1 MAESI
6 FKVGDTVRRKAQPA
20 VVGVVRDPGYPEEAT
35 GEWIYRVQF
44 GTATRG
50 VAESELE
57 ELPAYSDAWQDLR
70 ENVFGSAG
78 DFQGL
83 MTFERLRRPPSPIA
97 ASFGSAKAAFYPYQF
112 KPLLKF
118 LESPRQRLLIAD
130 DVGLGKTIEAG
141 YILRELKSQAILDR
155 VLLVVPSRLRT
166 KWKHEMERR
175 FGENFEIVAGSAFS
189 KLQKRMEARGHV
201 DRFSWIVSIESAR
214 RASVVKF
221 LSESQPPI
229 DLVVVDEAHRMRN
242 PSADQHRLGKAL
254 SACADAM
261 VLLTATPVQT
271 SLDNL
276 FRLLNILDP
285 SEFSNSEIFSSQC
298 AANRKVIRAATA
310 MRSNPPAVD
319 VACASLEAMRFNRFT
334 RQITESDYFENL
346 LSRCTNA
353 TALDREQLVELQR
366 DINELSLTGN
376 IISRTR
382 KADVMEHRPARQ
394 PSTVQFTYSPAE
406 RAFYN
411 SVAGLCQ
418 LIRPDLSGWG
428 QAMATLQAYRA
439 TASCIPAAART
450 FQEKLDAGKTII
462 DGLLQEFEEDQ
473 EGGSSLSD
481 VWRTRQREILQ
492 KHSQI
497 SSSIAKL
504 KGHDTKYKFFK
515 DKLDSIWESDGS
527 NGTVLRK
534 VVLFSYFKPTL
545 RYLKER
551 FDEDG
556 IQCRLISGDVSI
568 PRREAIIEEFARD
581 PLIRVLLSSE
591 VGSEGIDLQFAS
603 VIVNYDLPWN
613 PMVVEQRI
621 GRLDRIGQASPT
633 IFVLNLVAESTV
645 EQRILLRLYNR
656 IGIFEE
662 SVGELDPIL
671 GETVDR
677 LAAQAIIGELPAAE
691 QEKRAIESADAMI
704 AQQLQ
709 AERLAASADSLMAA
723 DQAFL
728 DEIEG
733 IVGRRKIPSETELHR
748 FISEFLASR
757 YSGSRFPKSLAA
769 RTANIHTPPEV
780 GAEIAR
786 LFPTD
791 PEATRFGRNLEA
803 GPVNATFNQDAALRH
818 ANAELVHSRH
828 PLTKWVTRKLEN
840 QKDQLVR
847 SFALS
852 LNQSDLQGESREFE
866 GYYAFGIYLFDIGG
880 VRHKV
885 SLVPVFLGE
894 EGDPLESAV
903 ADDLLLSLLHAAKSL
918 DPRPQ
923 LRTPSIEKLS
933 RGIEQHLKAI
943 REARNLDEQ
952 NLNTIRH
959 ERLKA
964 TLSVALERR
973 VEAAQRRLNELEDR
987 NAAAF
992 AIRMASAKL
1001 DKWTRERDQR
1011 MESLARIRKP
1021 KLETEL
1027 LAVGV
1032 LHIGLNP

>member
-1 MAESI
+1 MPESN

-20 VVGVVRDPGYPEEAT
+20 VVGIVQDSGYPEEAT

-57 ELPAYSDAWQDLR
+57 ILPPYTDAWHDLR
-70 ENVFGSAG
+70 EHVFGSAG

-141 YILRELKSQAILDR
+141 YILRELKSQVNLDR

-175 FGENFEIVAGSAFS
+175 FGEKFDVVAGSAFGEL
-189 KLQKRMEARGHV
+189 KKRMQARGHV
-201 DRFSWIVSIESAR
+201 SRFSWIISIESAR
-214 RASVVKF
+214 RADVVKF

-242 PSADQHRLGKAL
+242 PRADQHQLGKAL

-261 VLLTATPVQT
+261 ILLTATPVQT

-285 SEFSNSEIFSSQC
+285 FEFTDSEIFSSQC
-298 AANRKVIRAATA
+298 AANRWVIHAATS

-319 VACASLEAMRFNRFT
+319 VACASLEAMRFDRYT
-334 RQITESDYFENL
+334 QSIAASDYFENL
-346 LSRCTNA
+346 LSRCRNA
-353 TALDREQLVELQR
+353 TALDRENLVELQR

-394 PSTVQFTYSPAE
+394 PSTVLFTYSRVE
-406 RAFYN
+406 RAFYS
-411 SVAGLCQ
+411 SVADLCQ

-450 FQEKLDAGKTII
+450 FEEKLDAGKTII
-462 DGLLQEFEEDQ
+462 DGLLREFEEDQ
-473 EGGSSLSD
+473 EAGYSLPHAFK
-481 VWRTRQREILQ
+481 TRRMEILQ
-492 KHSQI
+492 KHDEI
-497 SSSIAKL
+497 SSSIGKL
-504 KGHDTKYKFFK
+504 KGRDTKYKFFK
-515 DKLDSIWESDGS
+515 NKLNAIWTSDET
-527 NGTVLRK
+527 NGQPLRK

-545 RYLKER
+545 RYLSER
-551 FDEDG
+551 LGDDG
-556 IQCRLISGDVSI
+556 IKCRLISGDVSI
-568 PRREAIIEEFARD
+568 PRREVLIEEFADD
-581 PLIRVLLSSE
+581 PQIRILLSSE

-633 IFVLNLVAESTV
+633 IVVLNLVARSTV
-645 EQRILLRLYNR
+645 EQRVLLRLYDR
-656 IGIFEE
+656 IGIFKE

-677 LAAQAIIGELPAAE
+677 LAARAILGELPADE
-691 QEKRAIESADAMI
+691 QAQRAIESADAMI
-704 AQQLQ
+704 AQQMQ
-709 AERLAASADSLMAA
+709 AEQLAASADSLMAV

-748 FISEFLASR
+748 YISEYLAGR
-757 YSGSRFPKSLAA
+757 YSGSRFPEALTA
-769 RTANIHTPPEV
+769 RTASIRTPPEV
-780 GAEIAR
+780 GEKIAR
-786 LFPTD
+786 LFPSD
-791 PEATRFGRNLEA
+791 PDATRFGRNLEA
-803 GPVNATFNQDAALRH
+803 GPVKATFNQDVALRH
-818 ANAELVHSRH
+818 ANAELIHSRH
-828 PLTKWVTRKLEN
+828 PLAKWVTHELEK
-840 QKDQLVR
+840 QKDKLIR
-847 SFALS
+847 SFALA
-852 LNQSDLQGESREFE
+852 LRRSDLHGETKNLD
-866 GYYAFGIYLFDIGG
+866 GDYAFGIYLFDIGG

-885 SLVPVFLGE
+885 SLVPVFLSAKGEALE
-894 EGDPLESAV
+894 EGAAE
-903 ADDLLLSLLHAAKSL
+903 DLLLSLLNAAISL
-918 DPRPQ
+918 EPRPQ
-923 LRTPSIEKLS
+923 LRTSLLDRLS
-933 RGIEQHLKAI
+933 RGIEQRIKVI
-943 REARNLDEQ
+943 RETRSLDEQ

-964 TLSVALERR
+964 TLSVTLERQI
-973 VEAAQRRLNELEDR
+973 VAARRRLQELEGR

-992 AIRMASAKL
+992 AIKMAKAKL
-1001 DKWTRERDQR
+1001 NKRKRERDQR
-1011 MESLARIRKP
+1011 MQSLERIRKP

-1027 LAVGV
+1027 LAAGV
-1032 LHIGLNP
+1032 LHIGVNK